1 MCVYVSAKERTR
13 GKEREKVGEKEHALT
28 RKKLTEN
35 EFEREEGRKGERQRV
50 CECVYL
56 RVCVFV
62 YVYMC
67 VFVNVGVCVCV
78 CWHHVGM
85 VESGVT
91 NGMSIHLCI
100 QTIETIHNNA

>member
-1 MCVYVSAKERTR
+1 MCVYVSAEERKR
-13 GKEREKVGEKEHALT
+13 EKEREEVGKKEHALA

-62 YVYMC
+62 YVYTC

-78 CWHHVGM
+78 CWHYCWHGRKRRDEWNEHSFM
-85 VESGVT
+85 HS
-91 NGMSIHLCI
+91 NH
-100 QTIETIHNNA
+100 